1 MIFQSIRTAV
11 GVSHPAER
19 WLLGV
24 VAVLMA
30 AGVIGLWSMTQT
42 LTRLEERVASWTRVF
57 EARFEET
64 SRGLNN
70 VRERAVKMEVDIG
83 NNSRRL
89 DRLEERSSR

>member
-1 MIFQSIRTAV
+1 MKPMNGNGVGDAFQ
-11 GVSHPAER
+11 R
-19 WLLGV
+19 WLLSL

-70 VRERAVKMEVDIG
+70 VRGRAVKMEVDIG
-83 NNSRRL
+83 NNERKL
-89 DRLEERSSR
+89 DHLEK